1 MATIKRLKLK
11 ELREDYKIDR
21 GDLAERAG
29 FSKNFLSMVEKGRRG
44 ASDKLRQVLID
55 QFHVDNLEDYEI
67 EVETD
72 DVNGFSF
79 DNHGQLNNGQKGG
92 TAAYYDFKGQDLQT
106 NPATLTSSKPTT
118 LDVMTSVVND
128 YLNKNQELQRDKDK
142 LNEELS
148 EAKKKIE
155 ELESTVLSLQ
165 NKLDRLSK
173 K

>member
-29 FSKNFLSMVEKGRRG
+29 FSKNFLSMVEKGRRN
-44 ASDKLRQVLID
+44 ASDKLKQVLID

-72 DVNGFSF
+72 DVNGFTF
-79 DNHGQLNNGQKGG
+79 DNHGQVNNGQKGG
-92 TAAYYDFKGQDLQT
+92 TAAYYDLKGQDLQT
-106 NPATLTSSKPTT
+106 APANPTPSTPAT

-128 YLNKNQELQRDKDK
+128 YLNRNQELQRDKEK

-148 EAKKKIE
+148 EAKRKIE
-155 ELESTVLSLQ
+155 ELENSVLTLQ
-165 NKLDRLSK
+165 NKLARLSK

>member
-21 GDLAERAG
+21 GNLAERAG
-29 FSKNFLSMVEKGRRG
+29 ISKNFLSMVEKGRRG

-55 QFHVDNLEDYEI
+55 QFHVDNLQDYEI

-72 DVNGFSF
+72 DVNGFTF
-79 DNHGQLNNGQKGG
+79 DNHGQFNNGQKGG
-92 TAAYYDFKGQDLQT
+92 TAPYYDFKGQDLQT
-106 NPATLTSSKPTT
+106 APVTPATSNPAT

-128 YLNKNQELQRDKDK
+128 YLNRNQKLQRDKEK

-148 EAKKKIE
+148 EAKRKIA

-173 K
+173 R